1 MFGRA
6 IYDHTTGNYDQIRR
20 WLIRKQ
26 QTIARYR
33 SSFYLESS
41 HSFLKSY
48 YDLALEFFPNM
59 KLIHL
64 IRNPLKVVR
73 SIVNR
78 TTRIHQMRLPWVY
91 YYGGDGRRYYRWS
104 LTGLDPIYKGFNVE
118 RLTLFERN
126 VIQWIEIEN
135 RAISFLRDSAKEG
148 DCITME
154 TPSTLNDADQI
165 GAMFRFLGVST
176 RHPEIRLPARKHAT
190 VFTPTVVTEEDRLI
204 FRKIVKEL
212 PPHYLEIFTQPPYT
226 NFEWVELLLPY

>member
-20 WLIRKQ
+20 LLTRKQ
-26 QTIARYR
+26 RAIARYR

-48 YDLALEFFPNM
+48 YDLALEFFPNS
-59 KLIHL
+59 KFIHL

-78 TTRIHQMRLPWVY
+78 TTRIHQLRLPWVY
-91 YYGGDGRRYYRWS
+91 YHAGDGGRYYRWS
-104 LTGLDPIYKGFNVE
+104 LTGLEPIYKGFNVE
-118 RLTLFERN
+118 RLSLFERN

-135 RAISFLRDSAKEG
+135 RAISFLRDSGKEG

-154 TPSTLNDADQI
+154 TPSTLNDKTHV

-176 RHPEIRLPARKHAT
+176 RHAEIRMPTQKHAT
-190 VFTPTVVTEEDRLI
+190 LFTPTVETEEDQFI
-204 FRKIVKEL
+204 FRKIVEEL

-226 NFEWVELLLPY
+226 NFKWAELLLP